1 MSDHKWQ
8 TGPIKLAKGCDAV
21 IYRFCE
27 IRKRYIG
34 EWKGISGRFYA
45 AEWNMNGEHTVS
57 GIGEPLLN
65 LAPPPKKTVRLEGW
79 LNIYDDNSANF
90 FDRREDADKEDG
102 RSACVPIDITA
113 TEGDGL

>member
-34 EWKGISGRFYA
+34 EWQGMCGGFYA
-45 AEWNMNGEHTVS
+45 AEWNVAGEYTIS
-57 GIGEPLLN
+57 GVGDPVLN
-65 LAPPPKKTVRLEGW
+65 LALSSKKTGV
-79 LNIYDDNSANF
+79 
-90 FDRREDADKEDG
+90 DRE
-102 RSACVPIDITA
+102 V
-113 TEGDGL
+113 TEGEGL